1 MNKYFLFLT
10 ILIISFFMSGCAQKI
25 RIKALEPAE
34 IDRATTTKKI
44 AVTEF
49 KNDSVGLSGKIES
62 NLSRHKINGKPFF
75 TMISRTDINKVI
87 KEQKLQNSGLVDTS
101 AIVEVGN
108 LMGAEAIISGDVGR
122 ASSKDSYFYE
132 SRTRC
137 ADKKCKEFT
146 YYRVRC
152 TKRVVGLSAELRMV
166 DVTRGDIIYA
176 DNLSRTS
183 TFKHCRDD
191 STALPSREI
200 AAQRLASSM
209 ASSFTYKLTPHYRYF
224 SVELL
229 EDEDLD
235 YDDTQETLLES
246 SLEYIEQNRYDK
258 AEKLLTRLIDST
270 DQQSYVALYNLG
282 VVKEAQGDYKSA
294 KEYYEMADNLT
305 IEPIEAINKAYIRI
319 NSIILKHN
327 MTQEQLDRN

>member
-1 MNKYFLFLT
+1 MNKYLLLLA
-10 ILIISFFMSGCAQKI
+10 IVIISIFMNGCAQKV

-49 KNDSVGLSGKIES
+49 KNDRVGLSGKIES
-62 NLSRHKINGKPFF
+62 NLARHKINAKPFF
-75 TMISRTDINKVI
+75 TMISRTDINKII

-101 AIVEVGN
+101 TIIEVGN
-108 LMGAEAIISGDVGR
+108 LMGAQAIISGYVGK
-122 ASSKDSYFYE
+122 ASLNDSHFFE
-132 SRTRC
+132 SRMRC
-137 ADKKCKEFT
+137 LDKKCKEFT
-146 YYRVRC
+146 YYNVRC
-152 TKRVVGLSAELRMV
+152 TKRVVGLSAEIKMV

-191 STALPSREI
+191 STPLPSREI
-200 AAQRLASSM
+200 VAQNLASSM
-209 ASSFTYKLTPHYRYF
+209 AKSFTYKLTPHYRYF

-235 YDDTQETLLES
+235 YDDMQETLLES
-246 SLEYIEQNRYDK
+246 SLEYIKHNRYDK
-258 AEKLLTRLIDST
+258 AEKLLVRLIDST
-270 DQQSYVALYNLG
+270 GEQSYVAFYNLG

-294 KEYYEMADNLT
+294 KEYYEAADNLT
-305 IEPIEAINKAYIRI
+305 IEPVEAVDKAYLRI
-319 NSIILKHN
+319 NSIIEKHN
-327 MTQEQLDRN
+327 RTQEQLDRN